1 MKLSVEMGNIYIYNK
16 VREQVRGC
24 FLLYLFSLLPLYSWA
39 QDLNELYEKAVQEK
53 ISLKGYIEF
62 IDNRNKQLRKEV
74 KRLEDELKDK
84 QEDAAKSQY
93 LLDEL
98 RQKEQDSPL
107 PALLERKKQL
117 ADSIAFYKQRIEEVR
132 RDLANI
138 GEAYNQANNQRQQ
151 LEAAKEEMVAQ
162 LIEKHRQLLQRPFL
176 QLAPSDF
183 ETARQELHSFADD
196 ENVKALLQQLSVA
209 ERNNED
215 YSKARQ
221 VLNNKYDKTAEQR
234 AIAALRQ
241 LTQVNDAQRAEI
253 NNTLTQLMAFQPAL
267 KDFRELITRL
277 NGNGM
282 GTQSYSNSDL
292 DDDLSIFHAEQVQ
305 QKVKDI
311 PYLQKSYATFIK
323 ELKANPKKHPAI
335 EKEIMGE

>member
-1 MKLSVEMGNIYIYNK
+1 MGNIYIYNK

-98 RQKEQDSPL
+98 RQKEQESPL

>member
-1 MKLSVEMGNIYIYNK
+1 MGNIYIYNK

-53 ISLKGYIEF
+53 ITLKEHIEF

-117 ADSIAFYKQRIEEVR
+117 IDSIAFYKQRIEEVR
-132 RDLANI
+132 RDLTNI

-267 KDFRELITRL
+267 KDFRELITKL

-323 ELKANPKKHPAI
+323 ELKANPKKHPTI

>member
-1 MKLSVEMGNIYIYNK
+1 MGNIYIYNK

-162 LIEKHRQLLQRPFL
+162 LIEKHRQLLQRSFL

-183 ETARQELHSFADD
+183 EMARQELHSFADD

-234 AIAALRQ
+234 AIVALRQ
-241 LTQVNDAQRAEI
+241 LTQVNDAQRDEI

-267 KDFRELITRL
+267 KDFRELITKL

>member
-1 MKLSVEMGNIYIYNK
+1 MGNIYIYDK

>member
-1 MKLSVEMGNIYIYNK
+1 MGNIYIYNK

-98 RQKEQDSPL
+98 RQKEKDSPL

>member
-1 MKLSVEMGNIYIYNK
+1 MGNIYIYNK

>member
-1 MKLSVEMGNIYIYNK
+1 MGNIYIYNK
-16 VREQVRGC
+16 VRELVRRC

-62 IDNRNKQLRKEV
+62 IENRNKQLRKEV

>member
-1 MKLSVEMGNIYIYNK
+1 MGNIYIYNK

-267 KDFRELITRL
+267 KVFRELITRL